1 MAQESRLAVTI
12 DSRGAQRDAA
22 SMRKELESLES
33 SGNRVAPA
41 MDKASASIEGAGRR
55 SDASS
60 RKVGGLAAET
70 DKLLGV
76 VGGLAAPFAAAF
88 SVSKIAQYSEQY
100 TNLTNRLRLVTE
112 GTEQLAFAQDSV
124 YRVAQNSRQSL
135 QSTAEVYQRVAQN
148 ARQLGLSFADVESVT
163 ETVSKTVALSG
174 ASAQA
179 AEASM
184 VQFGQA
190 LASGTLRGDELNSIM
205 EQTPALAQAIARGL
219 GVSIG
224 QLRTMGA
231 EGKLTSEAVVKALQS
246 QKEKVDEL
254 SGSLQVTVSQSI
266 TAFNNSLV
274 TTVGKLDEATGASA
288 RLARGIVSM
297 AEAMDRFNSG
307 EFLDFFRDDKQ
318 TVAGLNNEL
327 SVTLAGI
334 RDLQNARSK
343 LSSTDSSDTVF
354 FKFKFYNRDE
364 LDKEIAGLE
373 SRATSVRAVVAQM
386 QKTAA
391 QPSLQTPKGDDP
403 GKKVNAEY
411 EKLLVNLKKQAALE
425 GENTEAAKVRYAIEA
440 GELGKLLPE
449 QEKLLLKYA
458 QEKDAKAAAEKASKK
473 AAAEAAKAQAATGK
487 GLSESLNTFA
497 RLYAQYDPA
506 SQAARA
512 LTKEQQQL
520 DLAFKKGKISQ
531 EEYGKAL
538 AQASTNYAAAIKGA
552 QGLTQAEQY
561 RAQMERQLATQRME
575 YAAQADAVGM
585 GQKDATRMQE
595 RLQLEQETNN
605 RILQLQTELAN
616 AQGEKQRQDLQAQI
630 DLEREYLGKRIA
642 AQQEG
647 WAQLD
652 QAQSSWSAGARGAFQ
667 DYLDSARD
675 AAGQS
680 RAFFANTFSS
690 MESAAANFA
699 INGKASFSDFAKSV
713 LADMARIAT
722 RQAAT
727 GIFASIAGSAI
738 GSWFGGGANGLASG
752 SAGEVSSRLGASAAG
767 YSPKFGFATGGY
779 TGDGGKFEPKGVVH
793 GGEYVV
799 RKEVVSQPG
808 MRDHLD
814 RLNKNGY
821 ASGGMVGS
829 SQQSPAASATY
840 NFPISVQV
848 DSGGQAAANVQ
859 SDQSPEQTGRSIQA
873 ATQAEVEK
881 AIAAGLRQGGSIWR
895 AINRR

>member
-70 DKLLGV
+70 DKLLGA

-246 QKEKVDEL
+246 QKDKVDEL
-254 SGSLQVTVSQSI
+254 SGSLQVTVSQSL

-297 AEAMDRFNSG
+297 ADAMDRFNSG

-354 FKFKFYNRDE
+354 FKFKFYNREE

-373 SRATSVRAVVAQM
+373 SRATSFRAVVAQM

-411 EKLLVNLKKQAALE
+411 EKLLANLKKQAALE

-473 AAAEAAKAQAATGK
+473 AAAEAAKAQGATGN
-487 GLSESLNTFA
+487 GLSESLNTFS

-561 RAQMERQLATQRME
+561 RAQMERKLATERME
-575 YAAQADAVGM
+575 YAARADAVGM
-585 GQKDATRMQE
+585 GQKEAARMQE

-616 AQGEKQRQDLQAQI
+616 AQGEKQRQELQAQI

-667 DYLDSARD
+667 DYVDSARD
-675 AAGQS
+675 VAGQS
-680 RAFFANTFSS
+680 RSFFTNAFSS
-690 MESAAANFA
+690 MEDAVANFA
-699 INGKASFSDFAKSV
+699 ISGKLSFSDFTKSI

-814 RLNKNGY
+814 RLNKKGY
-821 ASGGMVGS
+821 ASGGYVSDASSVSTGS
-829 SQQSPAASATY
+829 SGAPVVV
-840 NFPISVQV
+840 NINISKDGDTAVE
-848 DSGGQAAANVQ
+848 SKAPMM
-859 SDQSPEQTGRSIQA
+859 DQFGKEIGAFVEAKYRKLLSMDLRPDGAIGRTMQ
-873 ATQAEVEK
+873 
-881 AIAAGLRQGGSIWR
+881 
-895 AINRR
+895 RR

>member
-70 DKLLGV
+70 DKLLGA

-112 GTEQLAFAQDSV
+112 GAEQLAFAQDSV

-246 QKEKVDEL
+246 QKDKVDEL

-297 AEAMDRFNSG
+297 ADAMDRFNSG

-343 LSSTDSSDTVF
+343 LSSTDASDTVF
-354 FKFKFYNRDE
+354 FKFKFYNREE

-373 SRATSVRAVVAQM
+373 SRATSFRAVVAQM

-411 EKLLVNLKKQAALE
+411 EKLLANLKKQAALE

-473 AAAEAAKAQAATGK
+473 AAAEAAKAQAATGN
-487 GLSESLNTFA
+487 GLSESLNTFS

-561 RAQMERQLATQRME
+561 RAQMERKLATERME
-575 YAAQADAVGM
+575 YAARADAVGM
-585 GQKDATRMQE
+585 GQKDAARMQE

-667 DYLDSARD
+667 DYVDSARD
-675 AAGQS
+675 VAGQS
-680 RAFFANTFSS
+680 RSFFTSAFSS
-690 MESAAANFA
+690 MEDAVANFA
-699 INGKASFSDFAKSV
+699 ISGKLSFSDFTKSI

-814 RLNKNGY
+814 RLNKKGY

>member
-1 MAQESRLAVTI
+1 
-12 DSRGAQRDAA
+12 
-22 SMRKELESLES
+22 
-33 SGNRVAPA
+33 
-41 MDKASASIEGAGRR
+41 MDKAGASIEGAGRR

-60 RKVGGLAAET
+60 KKVGGLAAET

-76 VGGLAAPFAAAF
+76 VGGLAAPFTAAF

-246 QKEKVDEL
+246 QKDKVDEL

-343 LSSTDSSDTVF
+343 LSSTNSSDTVF
-354 FKFKFYNRDE
+354 FKFKFYNREE

-403 GKKVNAEY
+403 GKEVNAEY
-411 EKLLVNLKKQAALE
+411 DKLLANLKKQAALE

-458 QEKDAKAAAEKASKK
+458 QEKDAKAAAERASKK
-473 AAAEAAKAQAATGK
+473 AAAEAANAQATSGK
-487 GLSESLNTFA
+487 GLSESLNTFS

-520 DLAFKKGKISQ
+520 DLAFQKGKISQ

-552 QGLTQAEQY
+552 QGLTQAERY

-595 RLQLEQETNN
+595 RLRIEQDTNN

-630 DLEREYLGKRIA
+630 DIEREFLQKRVA
-642 AQQEG
+642 AQREG
-647 WAQLD
+647 WAQID
-652 QAQSSWSAGARGAFQ
+652 QAQADWSNGARGAFQ
-667 DYLDSARD
+667 DYMDSARD
-675 AAGQS
+675 VAGQTRNLFS
-680 RAFFANTFSS
+680 NAFGN
-690 MESAAANFA
+690 MEDAVVNFVKT
-699 INGKASFSDFAKSV
+699 GKLSFKDFADQV
-713 LADMARIAT
+713 VADLIRIQV
-722 RQAAT
+722 RQAAA
-727 GIFASIAGSAI
+727 GFLGSAL
-738 GSWFGGGANGLASG
+738 GLLGGGGGAA
-752 SAGEVSSRLGASAAG
+752 AAG
-767 YSPKFGFATGGY
+767 SGTMTGFSETISRSGFSAGGY

-799 RKEVVSQPG
+799 RKEIVSQPG

-814 RLNKNGY
+814 RLNRKGY
-821 ASGGMVGS
+821 ASGGYVE
-829 SQQSPAASATY
+829 PVT
-840 NFPISVQV
+840 
-848 DSGGQAAANVQ
+848 
-859 SDQSPEQTGRSIQA
+859 A
-873 ATQAEVEK
+873 ATQSSSVLPASQ
-881 AIAAGLRQGGSIWR
+881 AGLPPIVQHITVQGTADDATLARIQQAAQKGAQDGYNLVLRDFKMNGPARQLIAR
-895 AINRR
+895 NR

>member
-41 MDKASASIEGAGRR
+41 MDKAGASIESAGRR

-163 ETVSKTVALSG
+163 ETVSKTMALSG

-246 QKEKVDEL
+246 QKDKVDEL

-354 FKFKFYNRDE
+354 FKFKFYSREE

-373 SRATSVRAVVAQM
+373 SRATSVRALVAQM

-391 QPSLQTPKGDDP
+391 QSSLQTPQGDDP
-403 GKKVNAEY
+403 GKKVNPEY
-411 EKLLVNLKKQAALE
+411 EKLLANLKKQAALE

-473 AAAEAAKAQAATGK
+473 AAAEAAKAQAATGM
-487 GLSESLNTFA
+487 GLSESLNTFS

-520 DLAFKKGKISQ
+520 DLAFHKGKISQ

-538 AQASTNYAAAIKGA
+538 AQASMNYAAAIKGA

-585 GQKDATRMQE
+585 GQKDAARMQE

-616 AQGEKQRQDLQAQI
+616 AQSEKQRQDLQAQI

-642 AQQEG
+642 AQREG

-652 QAQSSWSAGARGAFQ
+652 QAQSSWGAGARGAFQ

-675 AAGQS
+675 VAGQS
-680 RAFFANTFSS
+680 RSFFTNAFSS
-690 MESAAANFA
+690 MEDAVANFA
-699 INGKASFSDFAKSV
+699 ISGKLSFSDFTKSI

-738 GSWFGGGANGLASG
+738 GGWFGGGANGLASG

-767 YSPKFGFATGGY
+767 YSPKFGFSAGGY

-814 RLNKNGY
+814 RLNKKGY

-848 DSGGQAAANVQ
+848 DSGGQSAANVQ

>member
-246 QKEKVDEL
+246 QKDKVDEL
-254 SGSLQVTVSQSI
+254 SSSLQVTVSQSI

-354 FKFKFYNRDE
+354 FKFKFYSREE

-373 SRATSVRAVVAQM
+373 SRAASVRAVVAQM

-411 EKLLVNLKKQAALE
+411 EKLLANLKKQAALE

-473 AAAEAAKAQAATGK
+473 AAAEAAKAQAATGN
-487 GLSESLNTFA
+487 GLSESLNTFS

-538 AQASTNYAAAIKGA
+538 AQASTNYAAAIKGD

-595 RLQLEQETNN
+595 RLRIEQDTNN

-642 AQQEG
+642 AQREG

-675 AAGQS
+675 VAGQS
-680 RAFFANTFSS
+680 RSFFTNAFSS
-690 MESAAANFA
+690 MEDAVANFA
-699 INGKASFSDFAKSV
+699 ISGKLSFSDFTKSI

-793 GGEYVV
+793 GGEFVV

-814 RLNKNGY
+814 RLNKKGY
-821 ASGGMVGS
+821 ASGGYVSDASSSSTGS
-829 SQQSPAASATY
+829 SGAPVVVNISISQDGGASVESKA
-840 NFPISVQV
+840 PMM
-848 DSGGQAAANVQ
+848 
-859 SDQSPEQTGRSIQA
+859 DQFGKEIGAFVEAKYRKLLSMDLRPDGAIGRTMQ
-873 ATQAEVEK
+873 
-881 AIAAGLRQGGSIWR
+881 
-895 AINRR
+895 RR